1 MPASLPVPSKGALRT
16 LRNLAFGTTCTIA
29 FTTGLLI
36 EDRRRRIHT
45 AQKICDNGRKIRAS
59 RSYHGTGTAKTLEEL
74 FIKYEE
80 EGFRQASRPLST
92 GTVTTEILDE
102 RTIGY
107 MDEIFWQAGT
117 PLLPAKSGARF
128 NNKRGH
134 VAAGPSTSLAPI
146 FPTGQE
152 PFPSYRIPKD
162 VRFPLEPPTTIS
174 KSAPEALPQSPSK
187 HNSAMASRQRKLALD
202 IEKLLEDGA
211 ASASIDAAA
220 SRFFEAFDEGKHV
233 DDSDISER
241 LIDAV
246 AKLSKASIVQNKM
259 ITAEK
264 ILDIVLSYG
273 KVDLEVFLSL
283 NPEAIMKWLTV
294 GQPNQAHGSPEIYK
308 SNLRKACSLY
318 LTNFKTKPH
327 SIPRTLLSLGE
338 TLCKETCQHEMFD
351 LTEGLYWRVERY
363 SNETPLSLVKHLI
376 TAAHGAEQHTK
387 VLRYFKR
394 FYTRTSPSQL
404 EFYTIVGLVMESIFA
419 SDRHGV
425 SEKTLISAT
434 HMAQREGLS
443 MSTTWYLKVLG
454 HNWRIYRDIVRTR
467 ALFERL
473 QPQLRLTRHPQAA
486 YGAIIQFCI
495 EAGNEPAAAMYYGI
509 LQKFHDLTVT
519 DVRIH
524 GHFTLA
530 KAMRGDWSGVKEDLD
545 IMRQLDPNLKE
556 FSGSFTPVLRLFSQS
571 HDVKETESFLHLFI
585 GQYGGLLTPYLS
597 TIMINEYI
605 KAGEFDSVSRWL
617 NYMASVNCQVDSTFF
632 SLILKD
638 CYHKFKLSYEEVYQ
652 LYQSVARLGMWTG
665 RFINNDTLSALRQ
678 IAMADA
684 GNNVAER
691 VKRQQFLKLH
701 IPIKRFNGS
710 REILETMTAA
720 LANGDASRVLKI
732 YRQALDDQIL
742 LSESAVTIAVKAA
755 LELHPQN
762 FDATACLLQDS
773 QRNGQS
779 VRHALSLIFIHMISE
794 LNSDRSTTSEA
805 IRDMALSTISSL
817 DQRGISV
824 PPCVITHTMSLLVRR
839 KRHQQTLDFWN
850 SISHCHGHPLD
861 LHTLTTLLQAYL
873 GLRDPGGVEWAVEM
887 LSTNMIAPDRRFQ
900 QILVKA
906 YKDAKES
913 MAPYFTQSIL
923 KALNTVNGLRIDVTR
938 EKENAK
944 MKILKIMENA
954 VLVEKAGDS
963 LETMAEELDVDLP
976 KFDLAADSINSW
988 RYSNE
993 ESVRNLD
1000 SVSQPRLVGVAVG

>member
-1 MPASLPVPSKGALRT
+1 MPTSLPVPSKGALRA
-16 LRNLAFGTTCTIA
+16 LRNLALGTTCTIA
-29 FTTGLLI
+29 FTTGVLI

-80 EGFRQASRPLST
+80 GFRQARRPLST
-92 GTVTTEILDE
+92 GTVTTEILEE
-102 RTIGY
+102 RTMGY
-107 MDEIFWQAGT
+107 MDESFWQAGT
-117 PLLPAKSGARF
+117 PPLPAKSGARL
-128 NNKRGH
+128 NNKQGH
-134 VAAGPSTSLAPI
+134 VPAGPSTSLAPI
-146 FPTGQE
+146 FPAGQE
-152 PFPSYRIPKD
+152 PFPSYRMPKD
-162 VRFPLEPPTTIS
+162 GRFPFEPPTTIS
-174 KSAPEALPQSPSK
+174 KSVPEALAQSLSK
-187 HNSAMASRQRKLALD
+187 HNSWMASRQHKLAFD
-202 IEKLLEDGA
+202 IGNLLEGGA
-211 ASASIDAAA
+211 TPAIIDAAA
-220 SRFFEAFDEGKHV
+220 SRFFEAFDEGTLV
-233 DDSDISER
+233 DDSDICKQ
-241 LIDAV
+241 LIDAA
-246 AKLSKASIVQNKM
+246 AKLSKASIVQKKLS
-259 ITAEK
+259 TAEK
-264 ILDIVLSYG
+264 MLDIVLSYG
-273 KVDLEVFLSL
+273 EVDLEVFLSF
-283 NPEAIMKWLTV
+283 NPEAIIKWLIL
-294 GQPNQAHGSPEIYK
+294 GQPNQSPEIYK
-308 SNLRKACSLY
+308 GNLRKACSIY
-318 LTNFKTKPH
+318 LTKFKTKPH
-327 SIPRTLLSLGE
+327 SIPSTLLSLGE
-338 TLCKETCQHEMFD
+338 RLCKETCQHEMFD

-394 FYTRTSPSQL
+394 FYTQTSPSQL

-454 HNWRIYRDIVRTR
+454 HDWRSSRDIVRTR

-509 LQKFHDLTVT
+509 LQKFHELTVA

-530 KAMRGDWSGVKEDLD
+530 KAMRGDWSGVKEDLNN
-545 IMRQLDPNLKE
+545 MRQLDPNLEE
-556 FSGSFTPVLRLFSQS
+556 FSCSFTPILRLFSRS

-585 GQYGGLLTPYLS
+585 AQYDGLLTPYLS

-617 NYMASVNCQVDSTFF
+617 DYMASVNCQVDSTFF

-652 LYQSVARLGMWTG
+652 LYQSVAKLGMWTR
-665 RFINNDTLSALRQ
+665 RFINSDTLSALRQ

-701 IPIKRFNGS
+701 VPIKRFNGG

-720 LANGDASRVLKI
+720 LAKGDASRVLKI

-742 LSESAVTIAVKAA
+742 LSESAVTIAIKAA

-773 QRNGQS
+773 QQNGQS

-873 GLRDPGGVEWAVEM
+873 GLRDPGGIEWAVEM
-887 LSTNMIAPDRRFQ
+887 LSKNTIAPDRRFQ

-913 MAPYFTQSIL
+913 MAPYFTQSVL
-923 KALNTVNGLRIDVTR
+923 KALNTVNEKRIDVTR

-954 VLVEKAGDS
+954 ILVDKAGEPALSDS
-963 LETMAEELDVDLP
+963 LETMAEKLDVDLP
-976 KFDLAADSINSW
+976 SSIW
-988 RYSNE
+988 LQTRWT
-993 ESVRNLD
+993 LGGIPMK
-1000 SVSQPRLVGVAVG
+1000 SQCVV